1 VATEAR
7 RLPVT
12 HPAAGLTADVSTL
25 YRQIVEAAHEG
36 VWLHDLDGVT
46 TFANAQ
52 MADLVGYSL
61 EEMCSVTLFDLLD
74 EQGQQQAREMLERE
88 RRNPLT
94 EQVDC
99 RYVRKDGSHVWCL
112 VNRSPLL
119 DGDGRHIGCINLISD
134 ITERTLVDERLRR
147 SGDLL
152 EEAQRVA
159 HLGSWS
165 WDIPEDR
172 LEWTDELYRILGIRD
187 RIVPTYQGYLDQ
199 VHPEDRD
206 TVNTRVLGCLAGH
219 PEFSY
224 EGRIIRPTGQVVW
237 IHAQGRRIVDSA
249 GVLRSLRGTVLDIT
263 AYKTAQEQA
272 LHTSSRYRLLQ
283 RMASAA
289 NSDMRFEQVLQLA
302 VDEILLHSGWPMG
315 RGYLVRGDPP
325 QLVLAAP
332 PPPSRQPGV
341 PRQARGSSAAPGAL
355 SHRVLAAGRALWL
368 TSPWS
373 ASEPSPDGPGQ
384 HPDKSA
390 GALTAGFAFPVLVD
404 GKVVAVLEFRTYR
417 SVSADDE
424 LLETCEQV
432 SSQLSRVVERQRAA
446 DDLAA
451 AIDAALESL
460 RAKSEFLATMSHE
473 IRTPMNGVIGL
484 TNLLLDTE
492 LDERQRQY
500 AEGVHVSGEA
510 LLTVINDILDFSKLE
525 AGKVELDHGDF
536 DVRRI
541 VEEVAALLAPTAY
554 AKGVELLTHCLA
566 DVPAVLVGDSG
577 RIRQVVLNLVSNG
590 VKFTAAGEVVTRV
603 TTAALSP
610 GRVALRVEVSDTG
623 IGIAEQSRERLFE
636 SFSQADAST
645 TRRYG
650 GTGLGLAISHRLV
663 KAMRGTIGFD
673 SEVGAGS
680 TFWFEI
686 PLTVGTT
693 LPEQPQE
700 LLPDLLA
707 GRRVLVV
714 DDNATN
720 RMILESQLRS
730 WQLRADTVD
739 SAAAALVQL
748 RAMAARGEHYG
759 IVVLDLCLP
768 DLDGLRLAEL
778 VSSDAALSGTR
789 MIMLT
794 SSSEFDP
801 ASLRQAGVGEWLLK
815 PVRSSDLYERLHRL
829 VRTPQPAEPVRS
841 PGRPPERSRPP
852 ARAPAQEGQRAAA
865 PLAGRILVVEDNPL
879 NQLVAQGLVATLGYA
894 MDIVDDGAEALEAIR
909 HTSYVAVLMDCHM
922 PVLDGFEATRELRRR
937 EGGGR
942 RLPVIAMT
950 AGAMAADRDRC
961 AAAGMDDF
969 VSKPVTLAAL
979 RSALARLAD
988 APAGDLSPSPAFTS
1002 GGPSGSGS
1010 VASPSVRSG
1019 WRDEPALDLSRITQ
1033 LRQLG
1038 SMGGT
1043 DLLARVVRLFTRD
1056 AVTNLSAIREA
1067 VDSCSVTALHQALHK
1082 LKGAAAN
1089 LGANRV
1095 AALCRELEDQT
1106 ATNPAPGTDPRTTP
1120 GVRTVPGDALVT
1132 HQQLDLL
1139 EAELELANEA
1149 IARAV

>member
-7 RLPVT
+7 RQPVT
-12 HPAAGLTADVSTL
+12 HPAEAMSAGVSTL

-36 VWLHDLDGVT
+36 IWIHDLAGVT

-52 MADLVGYSL
+52 MAGLVGYSL
-61 EEMCSVTLFDLLD
+61 AEMRSITLFDLLD
-74 EQGQQQAREMLERE
+74 EHGQQQAREMLERE

-99 RYVRKDGSHVWCL
+99 RYVRKDGSPVWCL

-119 DGDGRHIGCINLISD
+119 DGDGRHIGCINLVSD

-152 EEAQRVA
+152 EEAQRAA

-165 WDIPEDR
+165 WEIQEDT
-172 LEWTDELYRILGIRD
+172 LEWTDELYRILGLARFQTD
-187 RIVPTYQGYLDQ
+187 LTYQGYLDQ

-206 TVNTRVLGCLAGH
+206 AVNTLVLGCLAGQ

-224 EGRIIRPTGQVVW
+224 EARMIRPNGQVVW
-237 IHAQGRRIVDSA
+237 IHAQGRRIVDST
-249 GVLRSLRGTVLDIT
+249 GRLRSLRGTVLDIT
-263 AYKTAQEQA
+263 AYKAAQEQA
-272 LHTSSRYRLLQ
+272 QHTSSRYRLLQ

-289 NSDMRFEQVLQLA
+289 NSDMGFEQVLQLA
-302 VDEILLHSGWPMG
+302 VDEILLHSGWPVG
-315 RGYLVRGDPP
+315 RGFLARGNPP
-325 QLVLAAP
+325 QLVLATPQRPA
-332 PPPSRQPGV
+332 GE
-341 PRQARGSSAAPGAL
+341 RGGRNRLQVAGAAADTLPN
-355 SHRVLAAGRALWL
+355 RVLEAGRALWL
-368 TSPWS
+368 TSLRS
-373 ASEPSPDGPGQ
+373 ASGPPPDGVGHSPEQ
-384 HPDKSA
+384 PADR
-390 GALTAGFAFPVLVD
+390 TTGFAFPVLVD
-404 GKVVAVLEFRTYR
+404 ERVVAVLDFRTDR
-417 SVSADDE
+417 AASNDDE

-484 TNLLLDTE
+484 TNLLLDTD

-510 LLTVINDILDFSKLE
+510 LLTVINDILDYSKLE

-541 VEEVAALLAPTAY
+541 VEEAAALLAPTAH

-590 VKFTAAGEVVTRV
+590 VKFTASGEVVTRV
-603 TTAALSP
+603 TTAMGGS
-610 GRVALRVEVSDTG
+610 GKVTLRIEVTDTG
-623 IGIAEQSRERLFE
+623 IGIAEQNRERLFE

-686 PLTVGTT
+686 PLTVGIPRTG
-693 LPEQPQE
+693 QPQA
-700 LLPDLLA
+700 LLSERLA

-714 DDNATN
+714 DENATN
-720 RMILESQLRS
+720 RMILESQLGS

-748 RAMAARGEHYG
+748 RAMAVQGEPYA
-759 IVVLDLCLP
+759 VAVLDLRTP
-768 DLDGLRLAEL
+768 DTNGLELAER

-789 MIMLT
+789 LIMLT
-794 SSSEFDP
+794 SSSELDP
-801 ASLRQAGVGEWLLK
+801 AALQRAGVDEWLLK

-829 VRTPQPAEPVRS
+829 VGPPSQAQPELGQASGSSGQASGEDGAHAADPS
-841 PGRPPERSRPP
+841 MGRV
-852 ARAPAQEGQRAAA
+852 
-865 PLAGRILVVEDNPL
+865 LVVEDNPL
-879 NQLVAQGLVATLGYA
+879 NQLVAQGLVATLGYP
-894 MDIVDDGAEALEAIR
+894 MDIVDNGAEALRAIR
-909 HTSYVAVLMDCHM
+909 NTSYLAVLMDCHM

-950 AGAMAADRDRC
+950 AGAMADDRDRC

-979 RSALARLAD
+979 RSALARCDGTPAVHRPAFD
-988 APAGDLSPSPAFTS
+988 STTSAPDRPAGD
-1002 GGPSGSGS
+1002 
-1010 VASPSVRSG
+1010 RSS
-1019 WRDEPALDLSRITQ
+1019 WDDEPALDLGRITQ

-1043 DLLARVVRLFTRD
+1043 DLLARLVRLFTRD
-1056 AVTNLSAIREA
+1056 AEIGLTAIRDA
-1067 VDSCSVTALHQALHK
+1067 AGSQSVTALHQALHK

-1089 LGANRV
+1089 MGANRV
-1095 AALCRELEDQT
+1095 AALCRQLEDQT
-1106 ATNPAPGTDPRTTP
+1106 AHHPEPDARPETRTLTHPGA
-1120 GVRTVPGDALVT
+1120 ALVT
-1132 HQQLDLL
+1132 VQQLDLL
-1139 EAELELANEA
+1139 QTELELAHQA